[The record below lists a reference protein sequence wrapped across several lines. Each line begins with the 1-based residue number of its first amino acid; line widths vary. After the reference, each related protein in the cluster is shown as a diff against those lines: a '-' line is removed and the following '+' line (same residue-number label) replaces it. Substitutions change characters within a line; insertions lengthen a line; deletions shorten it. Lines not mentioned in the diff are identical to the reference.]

1 MSILPSAPTGQQP
14 GWRVLLTGCI
24 LGAAAMVVAGCT
36 ATSAPGGGRQV
47 TITAPTFDPPAT
59 VRLQEF
65 GGYRIAGTM
74 PPLEVA
80 RVANQMQQNGR
91 AVLQPTAS
99 IAATCPRVEFH
110 GCVVRTGDR
119 FVIHIDAALPAWA
132 SDIFATALFGYAAQ
146 MAAGQTPSAAGY
158 NDPPE
163 YLTRGAGR
171 AAGNRPA
178 DIITYAHVWG
188 GEPPEPYAS
197 AARQMLASGAVRV
210 RYLPLAE
217 IERVCRRNRTSA
229 GWIGMACQVTD
240 QNGPAVLIAD
250 QVPPS
255 ARALLELHE
264 AAHAAGWGG
273 DHEGALKPVGHLD
286 ACIRSMAEA
295 NLSLRTMRELCNL
308 DGGAPLRTEDERARW
323 AAMRAGG

>member
-1 MSILPSAPTGQQP
+1 LSSFPSAPTAQKP
-14 GWRVLLTGCI
+14 GWRIVLTGCI
-24 LGAAAMVVAGCT
+24 LGAAAMAVAGCT
-36 ATSAPGGGRQV
+36 ATSGGRDV
-47 TITAPTFDPPAT
+47 TMVAPTFDPPAT
-59 VRLQEF
+59 VRVQEA

-99 IAATCPRVEFH
+99 IAATCPRVEFY

-119 FVIHIDAALPAWA
+119 FVIHIDASLPAWA

-146 MAAGQTPSAAGY
+146 MAAGRTPSSAGY
-158 NDPPE
+158 LDPPE
-163 YLTRGAGR
+163 YLTRSAGR
-171 AAGNRPA
+171 TAGNRPA
-178 DIITYAHVWG
+178 QIVTYAHVWG

-217 IERVCRRNRTSA
+217 IERVCGRNRTSA
-229 GWIGMACQVTD
+229 GWIGMACQVSD

-250 QVPPS
+250 QVPPA
-255 ARALLELHE
+255 ARALIELHE
-264 AAHAAGWGG
+264 AAHAAGWSG
-273 DHEGALKPVGHLD
+273 DHDGALKPVGHLD

-295 NLSLRTMRELCNL
+295 DLSLRTMRELCNL
-308 DGGAPLRTEDERARW
+308 DAGAPLRTEDERTRW